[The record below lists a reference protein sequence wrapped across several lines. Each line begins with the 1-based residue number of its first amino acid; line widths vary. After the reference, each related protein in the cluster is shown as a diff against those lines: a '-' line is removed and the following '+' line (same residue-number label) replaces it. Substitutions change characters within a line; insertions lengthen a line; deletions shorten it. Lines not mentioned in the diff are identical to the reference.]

1 MYNVEF
7 STVEKKV
14 FLIEH
19 QLDDLSFIEDF
30 KNLID
35 TNISEL
41 SYKTNVKGK
50 MTKWDTFVSNKD
62 FQKIILN
69 SVDIIKYF
77 AEDGAYCDNAWGN
90 KLEND
95 DEVIS
100 HHHIGPDMVM
110 SGLLYLTEDGPGTYF
125 KEFNKT
131 IKEKIGKIVFFS
143 PEVWHSVSKSNLN
156 KTRYTLS
163 FNLRKLNESK

>member
-1 MYNVEF
+1 MY
-7 STVEKKV
+7 TVDFATLEKKI
-14 FLIEH
+14 FLIEY
-19 QLDDLSFIEDF
+19 QLNDLSFVEDF

-35 TNISEL
+35 NNISEL

-50 MTKWDTFVSNKD
+50 MTQWNTFVNNKD

-69 SVDIIKYF
+69 SADIIKYF
-77 AEDGAYCDNAWGN
+77 VADGAYCDNAWGN

-100 HHHIGPDMVM
+100 HHHVGSDTTM
-110 SGLLYLTEDGPGTYF
+110 SGILYLTEDGPGTYF
-125 KEFNKT
+125 KDFNKT
-131 IKEKIGKIVFFS
+131 IKEKIGKLVFFS
-143 PEVWHSVSKSNLN
+143 PEAYHGVSKSNLN

-163 FNLRKLNESK
+163 FNFKKLNEFK

>member
-7 STVEKKV
+7 ATVEKKI

-19 QLDDLSFIEDF
+19 QLNDLSFVEDF

-35 TNISEL
+35 INISEL

-50 MTKWDTFVSNKD
+50 MTKWDTFVNNKD

-69 SVDIIKYF
+69 SADIIEHF
-77 AEDGAYCDNAWGN
+77 AKDGAYCDNAWGN

-95 DEVIS
+95 DEVIL
-100 HHHIGPDMVM
+100 HHHIGQDIII
-110 SGLLYLTEDGPGTYF
+110 SGILYLTEDGPGTYF

-131 IKEKIGKIVFFS
+131 IKEKIGKLVFFS
-143 PEVWHSVSKSNLN
+143 SEAYHGVSKSNLN

-163 FNLRKLNESK
+163 FNLRKLNEFK